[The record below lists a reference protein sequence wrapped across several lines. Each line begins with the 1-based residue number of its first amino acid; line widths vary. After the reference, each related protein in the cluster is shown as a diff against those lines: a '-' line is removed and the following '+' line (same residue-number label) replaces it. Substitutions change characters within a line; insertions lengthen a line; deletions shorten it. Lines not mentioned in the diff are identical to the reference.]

1 MDTGTIIL
9 ILSFA
14 IPILV
19 IVSIVFWIKR
29 DFNRLAKWA
38 KENKR
43 RQAEAKPAKG
53 KILSASLGVQGGDI
67 KKMVFLTFEI
77 NDGYSAPYTASAGW
91 FVDALNLHKM
101 QEGNVIDVKVDK
113 DDPKKIYPAETWAV
127 YTEGYSSDFSVDK
140 LSGNG

>member
-9 ILSFA
+9 ILSFGLPVVA
-14 IPILV
+14 IIAVIL
-19 IVSIVFWIKR
+19 WLKR
-29 DFNRLAKWA
+29 DHKKLADWA

-43 RQAEAKPAKG
+43 RQAEAKPAKA
-53 KILSASLGVQGGDI
+53 KLLSASLGVQGGEI
-67 KKMVFLTFEI
+67 KKMVFISFEI

-91 FVDALNLHKM
+91 FVESLNLHKM

>member
-43 RQAEAKPAKG
+43 RQAEAKPGKAK
-53 KILSASLGVQGGDI
+53 IISAKQGVQGGDI
-67 KKMVFLTFEI
+67 SAMIFFSFEV
-77 NDGYSAPYTASAGW
+77 NDGFTQPYISSAGW
-91 FVDALNLHKM
+91 FVDRLHLNKV
-101 QEGNVIDVKVDK
+101 QEGNLIDIKIDLN
-113 DDPKKIYPAETWAV
+113 DPKKIYPAETWAT
-127 YTEGYSSDFSVDK
+127 YTEGYSSDMTVDK